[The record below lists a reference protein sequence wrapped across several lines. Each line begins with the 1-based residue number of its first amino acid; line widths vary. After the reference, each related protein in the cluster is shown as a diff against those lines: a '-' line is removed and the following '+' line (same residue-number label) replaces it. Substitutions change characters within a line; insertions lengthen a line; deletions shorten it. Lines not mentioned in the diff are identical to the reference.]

1 MDDYIKKKKVK
12 KLTITA
18 IMITIKIFGS
28 SSQHEFIYR
37 LPCYFVL
44 FREQKA
50 LEKCSFFSF
59 ARNRLTHSEI
69 LKYLNIACATVIL
82 FFAIT

>member
-1 MDDYIKKKKVK
+1 MDDYIKKKKKVK

-18 IMITIKIFGS
+18 IMITIIAKIFRS
-28 SSQHEFIYR
+28 SSQYEFIYR

-59 ARNRLTHSEI
+59 ARNRLKHSEI
-69 LKYLNIACATVIL
+69 LKYLISLAL
-82 FFAIT
+82 LR

>member
-1 MDDYIKKKKVK
+1 MDDYIKKRKKKKKVK
-12 KLTITA
+12 KLTA
-18 IMITIKIFGS
+18 IMITIIAKIFRS
-28 SSQHEFIYR
+28 SSQYEFIYR

-59 ARNRLTHSEI
+59 ARNRLTRSEI
-69 LKYLNIACATVIL
+69 LKYLISLAL
-82 FFAIT
+82 LR